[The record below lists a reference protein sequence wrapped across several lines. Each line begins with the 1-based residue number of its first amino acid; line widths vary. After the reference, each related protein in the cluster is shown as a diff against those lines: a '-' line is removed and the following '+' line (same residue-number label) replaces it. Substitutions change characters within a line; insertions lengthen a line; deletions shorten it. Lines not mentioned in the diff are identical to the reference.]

1 MGTALCDVDT
11 RYIVQQLLDTSRRGL
26 GDLTCRDDGDES
38 RSFIQRSSRL
48 RSRDRDPRKL
58 LVGLT
63 EVVLRLRRSYILRT
77 DGGGVGTSQRQ
88 ASERADVDDTVHR
101 VEGTVAL
108 ARHTPEA

>member
-1 MGTALCDVDT
+1 MGTALSDVDT

-38 RSFIQRSSRL
+38 RSFIQRGSCL
-48 RSRDRDPRKL
+48 RGCDRDPRKL

-63 EVVLRLRRSYILRT
+63 VVLRLRRSYILRA

-88 ASERADVDDTVHR
+88 AGKRTDVDDTMHR